1 MKALAAR
8 RRHPLATVVLLLLG
22 LLLTGAA
29 YATVAPE
36 QANASAAL
44 DADDLEAGRALYLA
58 NCSTCHGLQAQ
69 GTDDGPTL
77 IGVGAAS
84 VHFQVG
90 TGRMPLRNTSVQAMQ
105 KPVQYTEE
113 QILQMSAY
121 VASLAP
127 GPPIPDEEYLV
138 PLDDPERIAEGY
150 ELFRVNCAMCH
161 NVVGA
166 GGALTRGKW
175 APAIETEPVHTY
187 EAMTTGPQSMPVF
200 NDANIPP
207 EAKQSI
213 ISYLYQVE
221 ENPSPGGWSL
231 GSLGPTTEGAFIWI
245 AGMGIL
251 IGITVWL
258 GTKSS

>member
-8 RRHPLATVVLLLLG
+8 RRHPLATVLLLLLG

-29 YATVAPE
+29 YATVAPKE
-36 QANASAAL
+36 ANASAT
-44 DADDLEAGRALYLA
+44 ADRDDVEAGRALYLA

-113 QILQMSAY
+113 QILQMAAY

-127 GPPIPDEEYLV
+127 GPPIPDEEYTT
-138 PLDDPERIAEGY
+138 PLDDPERISEGY

-175 APAIETEPVHTY
+175 APAIQTEPAHTY

-200 NDANIPP
+200 NDANITP
-207 EAKQSI
+207 EGKQSI
-213 ISYLYQVE
+213 ISYLNQIDE
-221 ENPSPGGWSL
+221 TPSPGGWAL
-231 GSLGPTTEGAFIWI
+231 GSLGPVTEGVFIWV
-245 AGMGIL
+245 AGLTIL
-251 IGITVWL
+251 IGLTVWL
-258 GTKSS
+258 AARSS